1 MAQAFKP
8 RSVLALARARQFNS
22 YLCREMKLFALK
34 KLFVQKYHKFKISH
48 KKLVGCNTNISLFC
62 FCFNKVNKSIF
73 VAHVG
78 WSHCRPQDEKY
89 FEQKV
94 EKREKRLWSKF
105 SQRKPIILKPNM
117 KDLEKIVLGLV
128 KNIFTESLQF

>member
-1 MAQAFKP
+1 MAHAFEP
-8 RSVLALARARQFNS
+8 LFVLALAQARQFNS
-22 YLCREMKLFALK
+22 YLCREMKLFGLK

-48 KKLVGCNTNISLFC
+48 KKLVVCNTNISLFC
-62 FCFNKVNKSIF
+62 FFNKVNKSIF

-94 EKREKRLWSKF
+94 EKREKKAV
-105 SQRKPIILKPNM
+105 
-117 KDLEKIVLGLV
+117 E
-128 KNIFTESLQF
+128 